1 MSLEDKAVNNEE
13 EILEDMSENS
23 DNIHIHKTTES
34 GSEVNIDIDKKKKS
48 VDINIDAKNEDNE
61 NEKVNV
67 TFSGVN
73 IKGKDGKEV
82 NVRFLPWVIFGVCFV
97 LTIIG
102 LVLFTIYNIF
112 KLFA

>member
-1 MSLEDKAVNNEE
+1 MSLEDKTVNNEE
-13 EILEDMSENS
+13 EILKDMNKDS
-23 DNIHIHKTTES
+23 DNIHIHKTTEG

-48 VDINIDAKNEDNE
+48 VDINIDAKDEDHE

-82 NVRFLPWVIFGVCFV
+82 NVRFLPWVIFGVCFAM
-97 LTIIG
+97 TIIG

>member
-1 MSLEDKAVNNEE
+1 MSLEDKTVRNEE
-13 EILEDMSENS
+13 EVLEDMSKSS
-23 DNIHIHKTTES
+23 DNIHIHKTTEG

-61 NEKVNV
+61 SEKVNV

-82 NVRFLPWVIFGVCFV
+82 NVKFLPWVIFGVCFI
-97 LTIIG
+97 LAIIG
-102 LVLFTIYNIF
+102 LGLFTIYNIF
-112 KLFA
+112 KLFV